1 MTSPCK
7 VFLYFLVSC
16 IPTLTCFK
24 QNKTQGWLVCI
35 WGPQIEDL
43 KTERKK
49 KHFLLT
55 IPVVK
60 IFTCQIWPFVQPV
73 WRTFFCIMYSL
84 TELNTNL
91 APGFEKPGPWS
102 RPQNGWSPH
111 LEQSLTKK
119 ILNVYHNC
127 LISHM
132 ISSIFVFGWALVHHM
147 GTGAHCPKN
156 NPSLH
161 A

>member
-1 MTSPCK
+1 M
-7 VFLYFLVSC
+7 YFLGSLYPSWPVSSKTKLKDGLC
-16 IPTLTCFK
+16 AFEVLKLRTLKRKEEKK
-24 QNKTQGWLVCI
+24 QFFCWQFQLWKYLHAKFNHLFS
-35 WGPQIEDL
+35 PYDEL
-43 KTERKK
+43 
-49 KHFLLT
+49 
-55 IPVVK
+55 
-60 IFTCQIWPFVQPV
+60 
-73 WRTFFCIMYSL
+73 FFCIMYSL

-91 APGFEKPGPWS
+91 APGFEKPGPRS